1 MFRVAKRNRL
11 SAKMGKERVITIRI
25 NGLMTKL
32 SIPEEKEEVYRKA
45 AKLLNERIDVYNRK
59 FSLPYQDILSMVAY
73 EMAVEAVTLET
84 QQHTAPLK
92 KMEELSSLIGQAL
105 DNNE

>member
-1 MFRVAKRNRL
+1 MD
-11 SAKMGKERVITIRI
+11 KERVITIKI
-25 NGLMTKL
+25 NGFTTKL
-32 SIPEEKEEVYRKA
+32 SIPEEQEEVYRTA
-45 AKLLNERIDVYNRK
+45 AKMLNERISVYNQK
-59 FSLPYQDILSMVAY
+59 FSLPYSDILSMVAY

>member
-1 MFRVAKRNRL
+1 MDKQRI
-11 SAKMGKERVITIRI
+11 ITIKI
-25 NGLMTKL
+25 NGFTTKL
-32 SIPEEKEEVYRKA
+32 SIPEDQEEVYRKA
-45 AKLLNERIDVYNRK
+45 AKILNERISVYNQK
-59 FSLPYQDILSMVAY
+59 FSLPYPDILSMVAY
-73 EMAVEAVTLET
+73 EMAVGAVTLET

>member
-1 MFRVAKRNRL
+1 MDEKRI
-11 SAKMGKERVITIRI
+11 ITIKI
-25 NGLMTKL
+25 NGFTTKL
-32 SIPEEKEEVYRKA
+32 LIPEDQEEVYRKA
-45 AKLLNERIDVYNRK
+45 AKILNERISVYNQK
-59 FSLPYQDILSMVAY
+59 FSLPYPDILSMVAY

>member
-1 MFRVAKRNRL
+1 MD
-11 SAKMGKERVITIRI
+11 KERIITIKI
-25 NGLMTKL
+25 NGFTTKL
-32 SIPEEKEEVYRKA
+32 SIPEDQEEVYRKA
-45 AKLLNERIDVYNRK
+45 AKILNERISVYNQK
-59 FSLPYQDILSMVAY
+59 FSLPYPDILSMVAY
-73 EMAVEAVTLET
+73 EMAVGAVTLET

>member
-1 MFRVAKRNRL
+1 MDKQRI
-11 SAKMGKERVITIRI
+11 ITIKI
-25 NGLMTKL
+25 NGFTTKL
-32 SIPEEKEEVYRKA
+32 SIPEDQEEVYRKA
-45 AKLLNERIDVYNRK
+45 AKILNERISVYNQK
-59 FSLPYQDILSMVAY
+59 FSLPYPDILSMVAY

>member
-1 MFRVAKRNRL
+1 MD
-11 SAKMGKERVITIRI
+11 KERVITIKI
-25 NGLMTKL
+25 NGFTTKL
-32 SIPEEKEEVYRKA
+32 SIPEEQEEVYRTA
-45 AKLLNERIDVYNRK
+45 AKILNERISVYNQK
-59 FSLPYQDILSMVAY
+59 FSLPYSDILSMVAY

>member
-1 MFRVAKRNRL
+1 MD
-11 SAKMGKERVITIRI
+11 KERVITIKI
-25 NGLMTKL
+25 NGFTTKL
-32 SIPEEKEEVYRKA
+32 SIPEEQEEVYRTA
-45 AKLLNERIDVYNRK
+45 AKILNERISVYNQR
-59 FSLPYQDILSMVAY
+59 FSLPYSDILSMVAY

>member
-1 MFRVAKRNRL
+1 MD
-11 SAKMGKERVITIRI
+11 KERVITIKI
-25 NGLMTKL
+25 NGFTTKL
-32 SIPEEKEEVYRKA
+32 SIPEDQEEVYRTA
-45 AKLLNERIDVYNRK
+45 AKILNERISVYNQK
-59 FSLPYQDILSMVAY
+59 FSLPYSDILSMVAY